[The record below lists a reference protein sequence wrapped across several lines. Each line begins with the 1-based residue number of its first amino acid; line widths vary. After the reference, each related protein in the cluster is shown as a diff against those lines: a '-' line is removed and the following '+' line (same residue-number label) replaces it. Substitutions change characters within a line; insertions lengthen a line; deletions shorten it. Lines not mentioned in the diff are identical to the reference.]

1 MKKLLVIFL
10 IFSTAQCLKA
20 QQYQPFDLNSGI
32 WYCFY
37 STKGGMFGGGT
48 PVNYYASDSV
58 KFYCDGDTII
68 NAVAFKKLMYAGNT
82 SSQVVPLTPISGY
95 YGAIRNDVPNKKV
108 YFVSKGYDS
117 SYQGTGDLLYDFDLN
132 IGDSIATHF
141 ISTDKEPVSQIDSVL
156 YCGAYHKRYS
166 SPSGYFIIEGIGSQH
181 GLIPVKFATNF
192 GYTMC
197 YEETGNQSCTN
208 CNIALSLEDNTLNRL
223 AIFPNPTTGSIQIQS
238 DLDILYLELY
248 DADGSLVERIND
260 SKTGIDLKRSG
271 VYLLKIHTDSGEF
284 VRRLIRE

>member
-1 MKKLLVIFL
+1 MKKLLVVVL
-10 IFSTAQCLKA
+10 IFSTVQCLKA
-20 QQYQPFDLNSGI
+20 QQYQPFDLDSGI

-37 STKGGMFGGGT
+37 SSKGGMFGGGNHQ
-48 PVNYYASDSV
+48 NYYASDSV

-68 NAVAFKKLMYAGNT
+68 NSVAFKKLMYVGNT
-82 SSQVVPLTPISGY
+82 QSQVVPLTPISGY
-95 YGAIRNDVPNKKV
+95 YGAIRNDIPNKKV
-108 YFVSKGYDS
+108 YL
-117 SYQGTGDLLYDFDLN
+117 GTNVLYDFDLT
-132 IGDSIATHF
+132 IGDSILTNF
-141 ISTDKEPVSQIDSVL
+141 GSPYKEPVSQIDSVL
-156 YCGAYHKRYS
+156 YCGEYHKRYS
-166 SPSGYFIIEGIGSQH
+166 SPSGYFIIEGIGSQN

-192 GYTMC
+192 GYTIC
-197 YEETGNQSCTN
+197 YEEIGNQSCTN
-208 CNIALSLEDNTLNRL
+208 CNIALSLENNTLNRL

-260 SKTGIDLKRSG
+260 SKMEIDLKRSG